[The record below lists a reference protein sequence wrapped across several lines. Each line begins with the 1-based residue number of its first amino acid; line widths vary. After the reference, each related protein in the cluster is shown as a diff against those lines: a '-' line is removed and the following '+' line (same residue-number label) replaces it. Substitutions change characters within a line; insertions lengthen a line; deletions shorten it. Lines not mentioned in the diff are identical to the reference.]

1 MNLSIETQMREIWS
15 EVFGDTSDYISLL
28 FDNYYAKENVSAFIY
43 MGRVVASTFSIPY
56 TFKNAENNLL
66 RGQYLCGLA
75 TLPPFRKLGIMG
87 QMLKDW
93 ESQAKAADLD
103 FLFLIPADDHLREY
117 YHRLGYDNS
126 AKRGVVRINQDN
138 IQSLLSE
145 YPRKINERDSN
156 PMPNIAELKE
166 NNRDNIG
173 VISEISVVDN
183 SNIEYIKS
191 TNLWQELIENIH
203 LSETKFIADN
213 QHILSIQNSEESD
226 NSIAPEGCK
235 EYVDKTPFILQH
247 SSKDICVLL
256 EEKVQAG
263 GVIIY
268 AKDASKHSESSTPD
282 QSENPFPMASIICID
297 SDNRIWQMAGEFSGL
312 IEILT
317 YYFNKTIISSP
328 ESLKLR
334 KENDRNFDRP
344 TKESWQIILTTEDEK
359 NDYQKWRAAHP
370 RRRILPE
377 MEEEY
382 YGMVRILRSDTT
394 LEAHNIYFRL
404 LLD

>member
-1 MNLSIETQMREIWS
+1 MNLSIEAQMREIWS

-117 YHRLGYDNS
+117 YHRLGYENS
-126 AKRGVVRINQDN
+126 AKRGVIRINQDN

-145 YPRKINERDSN
+145 HPRKINERDSN
-156 PMPNIAELKE
+156 LLLNIAELKE
-166 NNRDNIG
+166 NNSDNISG
-173 VISEISVVDN
+173 FSEISVVDK

-203 LSETKFIADN
+203 LSENNFIADN
-213 QHILSIQNSEESD
+213 QHILSIQNSNESD
-226 NSIAPEGCK
+226 KSITPEGRK
-235 EYVDKTPFILQH
+235 EYADNTAYILQH

-256 EEKVQAG
+256 EEKVQDG

-268 AKDASKHSESSTPD
+268 AKDASKHNESSTPD
-282 QSENPFPMASIICID
+282 LSENPFSMASIICID
-297 SDNRIWQMAGEFSGL
+297 SDNWIWRLAGEFSGL
-312 IEILT
+312 MEILT
-317 YYFNKTIISSP
+317 YYFNKTILSYP
-328 ESLKLR
+328 ESPKVR
-334 KENDRNFDRP
+334 KESDRNFDRS

-370 RRRILPE
+370 RRGILPE

-394 LEAHNIYFRL
+394 LEAHNIYFRF